1 MTKSSFSSDSNPFSS
16 TAPIGEEHARLTIDL
31 QALADNWRFMAKKS
45 GAARTAAVLKA
56 DAYGTGLE
64 PAART
69 FYQAGARD
77 FFVASPAEGVALRP
91 LVPDGRIFVLSGMW
105 PGSERLFFDHDLVPV
120 LASQNQLA
128 VFMAAIS
135 ERGDHPCALQVDTGM
150 NRLGLSVSDAIAL
163 AHDPARPASFSP
175 VLILSHLACGDEPM
189 HPMNRMQLDR
199 FRAATKAFDGVE
211 ASLANSAGIFL
222 GDEFHFDLTR
232 PGISLYGGAAVN
244 DEPNPMKPVV
254 KAEARI
260 LQVRDA
266 KIGEGVSYGAAATL
280 TRDSRIAVV
289 AIGYADGYLRSLSG
303 AGVPLRQTG
312 ISGASGY
319 LHGRP
324 VPLIGRVTMDLT
336 HFDVTDLP
344 QGTVRAGDFIELF
357 GPNMPIEK
365 VAKAGGTID
374 YVLLTSLGPRYRR
387 DYIDANR

>member
-1 MTKSSFSSDSNPFSS
+1 MTKSTFPSASPFSS
-16 TAPIGEEHARLTIDL
+16 TAPVGEEHARLTIDL
-31 QALADNWRFMAKKS
+31 RALADNWRFMAKKS
-45 GAARTAAVLKA
+45 GGARTAAVLKA
-56 DAYGTGLE
+56 NAYGVGLE

-69 FYQAGARD
+69 FHQAGARD

-91 LVPDGRIFVLSGMW
+91 IVPDGRIFVLSGMW
-105 PGSERLFFDHDLVPV
+105 PGSERLFFEHDLVPV
-120 LASQNQLA
+120 IASQEQLA

-150 NRLGLSVSDAIAL
+150 NRLGLTVADALAL
-163 AHDPARPASFSP
+163 AHDPARPASFCP
-175 VLILSHLACGDEPM
+175 VLILSHLACGDEPL

-199 FRAATKAFDGVE
+199 FRAAIRAYEGVE

-222 GDEFHFDLTR
+222 GDEFHFQLTR

-244 DEPNPMKPVV
+244 DEPNPMRPVV

-260 LQVRDA
+260 LQVREA
-266 KIGEGVSYGAAATL
+266 KIGEGVSYGAAGMLA
-280 TRDSRIAVV
+280 RDSRIAVV

-303 AGVPLRQTG
+303 AGVPLRRAVAT
-312 ISGASGY
+312 GASGF

-344 QGTVRAGDFIELF
+344 ERSVRAGDFIELF
-357 GPNMPIEK
+357 GPNMPIET
-365 VAKAGGTID
+365 VSKAGGTID

-387 DYIDANR
+387 DYIDADR